1 MHIEHSQIL
10 EIKIFLEQINQAQAK
25 RFKVYMDSIQ
35 LLNTAIIKS
44 KEKRIDNSYE
54 DRLTKIN
61 NSPAIES
68 INKAISLLS
77 DSQKI
82 SRDQAAL
89 QVIDAIRE
97 LDSIWSDYVTMEG
110 IDRLKTMLRGD
121 LQ

>member
-1 MHIEHSQIL
+1 
-10 EIKIFLEQINQAQAK
+10 
-25 RFKVYMDSIQ
+25 MDSIQ

-61 NSPAIES
+61 NSPAIEA
-68 INKAISLLS
+68 INKAISILS

-97 LDSIWSDYVTMEG
+97 LDSVWSDYVTMEG
-110 IDRLKTMLRGD
+110 IDRLKSMLRGD
-121 LQ
+121 LHQ

>member
-1 MHIEHSQIL
+1 
-10 EIKIFLEQINQAQAK
+10 
-25 RFKVYMDSIQ
+25 MDSIQ

>member
-1 MHIEHSQIL
+1 HIEHSQIL
-10 EIKIFLEQINQAQAK
+10 KIKIFCRADKAKAK
-25 RFKVYMDSIQ
+25 RFKVNMDSIQ